1 MAEGNGL
8 LSGSVGSLKVE
19 KVNIE
24 KIRGRCVLDALDTAS
39 RAKQRRVPGDLA
51 LGVRTLASFLG
62 IP

>member
-1 MAEGNGL
+1 MAGGNGL

-39 RAKQRRVPGDLA
+39 HAKQG
-51 LGVRTLASFLG
+51 
-62 IP
+62 